1 MGLKRKEIK
10 ECHQSGLKATEGG
23 AASLASRPLRY
34 ILGLWARFGD
44 SGSAIDRNWDTER
57 ARSLTHLAEGL
68 LVGVGGNLFGDGDAD
83 VSAVG
88 LAREDVD
95 AGLPCGGKERE

>member
-1 MGLKRKEIK
+1 MGVQLTVTGI
-10 ECHQSGLKATEGG
+10 QS
-23 AASLASRPLRY
+23 
-34 ILGLWARFGD
+34 ARAVK
-44 SGSAIDRNWDTER
+44 S
-57 ARSLTHLAEGL
+57 RSLTHLAEGL

-95 AGLPCGGKERE
+95 AGLPCGEKERKREVSKYGYPGLAARKAGIGEDANGRARLFSVPRCVR

>member
-1 MGLKRKEIK
+1 MGVQLTSTGI
-10 ECHQSGLKATEGG
+10 QS
-23 AASLASRPLRY
+23 
-34 ILGLWARFGD
+34 ARAVK
-44 SGSAIDRNWDTER
+44 S
-57 ARSLTHLAEGL
+57 RSLTHLAEGL

-95 AGLPCGGKERE
+95 AGLPCGGKEREREVSKHESRTGSCNAGSREDANGQGCFRSLVVSDD

>member
-1 MGLKRKEIK
+1 MGVQLTVTGI
-10 ECHQSGLKATEGG
+10 QS
-23 AASLASRPLRY
+23 
-34 ILGLWARFGD
+34 ARAVK
-44 SGSAIDRNWDTER
+44 S
-57 ARSLTHLAEGL
+57 RSLTHLAEGL

-95 AGLPCGGKERE
+95 AGLPCGGKERKREVSKHESRTGGKEGRNRGRRQWPSKVVFGPSLCPITE